1 MQQISTAQTYN
12 LIRLLDAK
20 NFLKILI
27 GNVQGLAIA
36 NILSLFF
43 PINFYAKNIGECS
56 DYLLHKN
63 Q

>member
-1 MQQISTAQTYN
+1 MQQISKAQTYN

-27 GNVQGLAIA
+27 GNVQGLA

-43 PINFYAKNIGECS
+43 PIKFNA
-56 DYLLHKN
+56 
-63 Q
+63 

>member
-43 PINFYAKNIGECS
+43 FPINFYA
-56 DYLLHKN
+56 
-63 Q
+63 

>member
-27 GNVQGLAIA
+27 GNVEGLVI
-36 NILSLFF
+36 ILSLFF
-43 PINFYAKNIGECS
+43 PINFYA
-56 DYLLHKN
+56 
-63 Q
+63 